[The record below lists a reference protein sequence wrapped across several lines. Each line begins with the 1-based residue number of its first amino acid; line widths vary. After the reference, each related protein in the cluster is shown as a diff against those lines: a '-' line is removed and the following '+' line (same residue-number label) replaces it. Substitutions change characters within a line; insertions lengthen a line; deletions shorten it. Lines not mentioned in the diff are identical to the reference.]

1 MAVTRRKTRVENG
14 ALVRA
19 VAYRSAGEADQGH
32 LALQL
37 VPGEGDRL
45 EDVPQLLLDV
55 DWPLEPRQV
64 ARTRERLWKHGALPA
79 QHIGSGGRDHVGAGW
94 RYVGT
99 RTERAQF

>member
-1 MAVTRRKTRVENG
+1 MTKRKTHACTVTY
-14 ALVRA
+14 VRA
-19 VAYRSAGEADQGH
+19 VAYRSAGEADEGH

-55 DWPLEPRQV
+55 DWPLKPRQV
-64 ARTRERLWKHGALPA
+64 VRTRERLWKHGALPA
-79 QHIGSGGRDHVGAGW
+79 QHIGSGGREHVGAGW